1 MKEPRHDT
9 RRREAAVVQLRIA
22 GNTFDQIATQLGLS
36 GRSSANRI
44 YRRVLDA
51 TVAEP
56 AAELRQLEGARLD
69 ALQAQWWPRAVDGNY
84 RAAQIIL
91 KLMERRARLFGLD
104 APQRVNVNTTE
115 VDAEIVALMDDLAA
129 AAAAGPAA
137 EHAQLMAALDELNRP
152 PMILGYVVSDDEP
165 GGPREGPAAAAPVA
179 S

>member
-22 GNTFDQIATQLGLS
+22 GNTYDQIETQLGLS
-36 GRSSANRI
+36 GKSAAHRI

-84 RAAQIIL
+84 RAAQIML

-129 AAAAGPAA
+129 AATAAAGPAA

-152 PMILGYVVSDDEP
+152 PMILGYVESDDEP
-165 GGPREGPAAAAPVA
+165 GAP
-179 S
+179 